1 MNRRFRMALG
11 AAVVLLFLSS
21 ARPAAGAPTGRA
33 ECRSAPSRIL
43 GHAVPYCVLLPP
55 GYEADKTRRYPVL
68 YFLHGLGGNS
78 QMFLFSGGL
87 NLVED
92 MWEPGRL
99 GQFLIVTPNGDTS
112 FYINSRN
119 GRDRYEDF
127 FLREFLPFIE
137 RHYRTRRG
145 RRYRGI
151 GGISMGGYG
160 ALHLAFRHPELFGS
174 VSASSA
180 ALLARVPR
188 VSVTRGRV
196 PPILRILGGVFGS
209 PIDPAF
215 WKRNDPLHLART
227 ANLRGLE
234 IEFDCGEQDDYGF
247 ERGAEALHQILLARH
262 VPHQFALYPG
272 GHDWQY
278 FTTRLPAALEFH
290 SHAFGLDRPKKR
302 DPNP

>member
-1 MNRRFRMALG
+1 MNSRIRMALG
-11 AAVVLLFLSS
+11 AVLVLLCL
-21 ARPAAGAPTGRA
+21 AGAPPAAAAPTGRA

-55 GYEADKTRRYPVL
+55 GYDVDKTRRYPVL
-68 YFLHGLGGNS
+68 YFLHGLGGNA

-92 MWEPGRL
+92 FWERGRL
-99 GQFLIVTPNGDTS
+99 GRFLIVTPNGDTS

-127 FLREFLPFIE
+127 FLREFLPFIQ

-151 GGISMGGYG
+151 AGISMGGYG
-160 ALHLAFRHPELFGS
+160 ALHLAFRHPRLFGS
-174 VSASSA
+174 VSASSP
-180 ALLARVPR
+180 ALLVRLPR
-188 VSVTRGRV
+188 VKVAGGRV

-227 ANLRGLE
+227 ANLRGLK
-234 IEFDCGEQDDYGF
+234 IEFDCGERDDYGF
-247 ERGAEALHQILLARH
+247 QRGAEALHRILLARH
-262 VPHQFALYPG
+262 VPHRFVLYPG

-278 FTTRLPAALEFH
+278 FAARLPAALEFH
-290 SHAFGLDRPKKR
+290 SLAFGLPRSKKSKPSR
-302 DPNP
+302 